1 MSIHGSRGRHR
12 APSKLSTTFNT
23 TARVSA
29 TVAVAGGLV
38 ASIAAPQAA
47 RATTGVASITD
58 ASSSHFAAQASR
70 AQALAHPLTATRA
83 KQQLSAVQAQG
94 QLAAPV
100 AAKRYE
106 APKKI
111 VRPRTSSV
119 SRTATHPEPTQPKA
133 QPVQQPTPVTKPAPV
148 TKPTPPAATGG
159 IVAIAKRY
167 LGVPYVYGGNT
178 PAGFDCSG
186 FTSYV
191 YAQVGKS
198 IPRTATAQMQAS
210 THVSDPQPGDLV
222 FFGSASYASHMGI
235 YLGNGM
241 MIAAPKPGDVVKVQS
256 VYTTPVAYGRF

>member
-1 MSIHGSRGRHR
+1 MSILGPRGRHR
-12 APSKLSTTFNT
+12 APSKLSSTFNS

-47 RATTGVASITD
+47 QATTGVASITG
-58 ASSSHFAAQASR
+58 ASSVDFAAQAAR
-70 AQALAHPLTATRA
+70 AQAVAHPLTSTKAE
-83 KQQLSAVQAQG
+83 QQLGAVEAQG

-106 APKKI
+106 APKKQ

-119 SRTATHPEPTQPKA
+119 SRSATRTTTPVRQAPQPQPKPA
-133 QPVQQPTPVTKPAPV
+133 PEPAPV
-148 TKPTPPAATGG
+148 TQPSPPAATGG
-159 IVAIAKRY
+159 IVSIAKRY
-167 LGVPYVYGGNT
+167 IGTPYVYGGSS

-198 IPRTATAQMQAS
+198 IPHTATGQLQAA
-210 THVSDPQPGDLV
+210 TPVSNPQPGDLI
-222 FFGSASYASHMGI
+222 FFGNGSSAYHVAI

-241 MIAAPKPGDVVKVQS
+241 MIDSNHPGGS
-256 VYTTPVAYGRF
+256 VGIRAIYSGVSGYGRF